1 MKNALSLFRIFD
13 IGFFLPGAVVLAAL
27 YHAWGVSGIGQLP
40 DFLPLSTSG
49 GLIQALLTLGAI
61 YVLGLLIHA
70 TQRVLFPLIFPRLK
84 PQPKSQPWY
93 CNLAEEQREDLVLY
107 FWYLRATCWN
117 LAVAIPISCLL
128 IGAGYLQK
136 TWQYTFC
143 ALGILSVPISFYLLF
158 FLGRDFWG
166 AFEAGTLPPLPESET
181 QTTSPPP
188 GTP

>member
-13 IGFFLPGAVVLAAL
+13 IGFFLPGAVVLVAL
-27 YHAWGVSGIGQLP
+27 WYSWRISGAGQP
-40 DFLPLSTSG
+40 PEFHPLSTSI
-49 GLIQALLTLGAI
+49 GLIQALLALGTI

-70 TQRVLFPLIFPRLK
+70 IQRVLFPLFFGSLE
-84 PQPKSQPWY
+84 PQPKSKPWY

-117 LAVAIPISCLL
+117 LAVAIPVSCLL
-128 IGAGYLQK
+128 VVAGCVQK

-143 ALGILSVPISFYLLF
+143 ALGTLSVPVSMYLLF

-166 AFEAGTLPPLPESET
+166 AFEAGTQPSHPERPPVHRGVSPES
-181 QTTSPPP
+181 
-188 GTP
+188 